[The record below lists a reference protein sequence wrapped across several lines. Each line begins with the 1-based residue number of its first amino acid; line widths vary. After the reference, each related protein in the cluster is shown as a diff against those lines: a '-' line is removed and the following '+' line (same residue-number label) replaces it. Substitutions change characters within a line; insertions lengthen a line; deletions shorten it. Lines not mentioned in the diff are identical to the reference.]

1 MAVTLTEAAKFT
13 TNMVKRGV
21 LETIIKDSP
30 VLQRLP
36 FTDVVGNALQ
46 YLQENSLGAGTFFD
60 PGEVWTEQ
68 TPTFTQKTASIK
80 ILGSD
85 ADIDEFLKAT
95 RSDKTDLEA
104 SVIQK
109 KSKGVRYTFMD
120 RFYYGSSAVNSKEFD
135 GLHTLLIA
143 TAGQQIHAGSGSTG
157 AALSASNHL
166 DTGLDLIR
174 DGDLDM
180 LLMTRNIR
188 RRVTQF
194 IRANGGLYS
203 AQFNEFGQTV
213 KSWNDVPIKIDDN
226 LVQTEQISANIYSSK
241 TGGVTSTVF
250 GVRMG
255 SDDLC
260 GLQNGGLSVRKMGT
274 LESKDAQRWRI
285 RWYCGLALFR
295 DFAVFDVDGINDVT
309 MVA

>member
-46 YLQENSLGAGTFFD
+46 YLQENTLGAGTFFD

-85 ADIDEFLKAT
+85 ADVDEFLKAT

-104 SVIQK
+104 TVIQK
-109 KSKGVRYTFMD
+109 KAKGVRYTFLD
-120 RFYYGSSAVNSKEFD
+120 RFYYGNASTNSKEFD
-135 GLHTLLIA
+135 GLHVLLP
-143 TAGQQIHAGSGSTG
+143 AGQTTHQGSGTTG
-157 AALSASNHL
+157 AALSAAN
-166 DTGLDLIR
+166 LDLTLDLLR
-174 DGDLDM
+174 DGDADM
-180 LLMTRNIR
+180 MLMTRNIR
-188 RRVTQF
+188 RRISQY

-213 KSWNDVPIKIDDN
+213 KSWNDTPIMIDDN
-226 LVQTEQISANIYSSK
+226 LVQTEAIASGTYSAK
-241 TGGVTSTVF
+241 TGGATSTVF
-250 GVRMG
+250 IVRLG

-260 GLQNGGLSVRKMGT
+260 GLQNGGLSVRKMGQ
-274 LESKDAQRWRI
+274 LESKDATRWRI
-285 RWYCGLALFR
+285 RWYVGLALFR
-295 DFAVFDVDGINDVT
+295 DIAVSGIDGITDAAMT
-309 MVA
+309 A